1 MYCCENGS
9 TGRRGKRLLSYF
21 FRQAG
26 SEKVQIE
33 EVMQEIIN
41 VYIDKM
47 KEFEVAVKALLE
59 RG

>member
-1 MYCCENGS
+1 MKTEVQDGGESACFPI
-9 TGRRGKRLLSYF
+9 F